1 MNTTTQTTL
10 PRVEITEYKAVFA
23 VNTVH
28 DQMLEFVLNAA
39 DERRWERDPKFKSY
53 LDELH
58 KMLADEL
65 KDIESVRMHEY
76 AAQGH
81 VFFEVGA
88 ESLDDLQRALARCA
102 SVCDRWIAKFNVD
115 KMIAV

>member
-1 MNTTTQTTL
+1 MSTTHQTTL
-10 PRVEITEYKAVFA
+10 PRVEITEYKAVFV

-28 DQMLEFVLNAA
+28 DQMLEFVLDAA

-53 LDELH
+53 LAELQT
-58 KMLADEL
+58 MLADDL
-65 KDIESVRMHEY
+65 SVIESVRMHDY
-76 AAQGH
+76 TAQGQ
-81 VFFEVGA
+81 VFFEIGA